1 MKKETIN
8 KIRGSWYTVNIKA
21 YENQTRQHYIDALKS
36 LIEKDPLVKIQGN
49 RHISVEGFDY
59 VGDKNTPKMIVLR
72 LCAYDIMDPEA
83 FFDIRKKQQVVVD
96 LSPDIVSN
104 KKSGELYFVP
114 DVHRLMVLKSSKIT
128 LNQLV
133 KYLRTG
139 FDMIGCEDEFDVNI
153 EVSSELI
160 DAIERSYMI
169 YSLEAS
175 ISYSNHDPSSN
186 FVKFF
191 DDEMND
197 SGTEKAEIKLKSGK
211 GKSLKLKKDGLISA
225 ILHLVK
231 SNGFAKA
238 RIKKTAEAS
247 PVTIETKD
255 YPEIVH
261 LEGKQD
267 NVLSA
272 VRNHL
277 IKAYGSE

>member
-1 MKKETIN
+1 MKKEKSN
-8 KIRGSWYTVNIKA
+8 RIRGSWYTVNIKA
-21 YENQTRQHYIDALKS
+21 YENQTKQHYIDALKS
-36 LIEKDPLVKIQGN
+36 LIDKDPLVKIQGN

-59 VGDKNTPKMIVLR
+59 IGDKNDFKMIVLR

-83 FFDIRKKQQVVVD
+83 FFDIRKKQQVMVN

-104 KKSGELYFVP
+104 KRSGELYFVP
-114 DVHRLMVLKSSKIT
+114 DVHRLMILKSSKIS
-128 LNQLV
+128 LNQV
-133 KYLRTG
+133 TKYLRTG
-139 FDMIGCEDEFDVNI
+139 FDMVGREDEFDVNV

-160 DAIERSYMI
+160 DTIEHSYMI

-175 ISYSNHDPSSN
+175 LSYSNHDPSSN

-197 SGTEKAEIKLKSGK
+197 TGAEKAEIKLKSGK
-211 GKSLKLKKDGLISA
+211 GKSLKSKKDGLISA

-238 RIKKTAEAS
+238 RIKKTEESS

-267 NVLSA
+267 NLLSA
-272 VRNHL
+272 IQKHL
-277 IKAYGSE
+277 IKTYGSK

>member
-1 MKKETIN
+1 MKKETN
-8 KIRGSWYTVNIKA
+8 SKIRGSWYTVNIKA
-21 YENQTRQHYIDALKS
+21 YENQTKQHYIDALKS
-36 LIEKDPLVKIQGN
+36 LIDNDPLVRIQGN
-49 RHISVEGFDY
+49 RHVSVEGFDY
-59 VGDKNTPKMIVLR
+59 IGDKKDPKMIVLR

-83 FFDIRKKQQVVVD
+83 FFDIRKKQQVMVN

-104 KKSGELYFVP
+104 KRSGELYFVP
-114 DVHRLMVLKSSKIT
+114 DVHRLMILKSSKIS
-128 LNQLV
+128 LNQV
-133 KYLRTG
+133 IKYLRTG
-139 FDMIGCEDEFDVNI
+139 FDMAGHEDEFDVNI

-160 DAIERSYMI
+160 DTIEHSYMI

-175 ISYSNHDPSSN
+175 LSYSNHDPSSN

-191 DDEMND
+191 DEEMND
-197 SGTEKAEIKLKSGK
+197 TGAEKAEIKLKSGK
-211 GKSLKLKKDGLISA
+211 GKSLKSKKDGLISA

-238 RIKKTAEAS
+238 RIKKTEESS

-272 VRNHL
+272 IQNHL
-277 IKAYGSE
+277 VKTYGSK

>member
-1 MKKETIN
+1 MKKEKSN
-8 KIRGSWYTVNIKA
+8 RIRGSWYTVNIKA
-21 YENQTRQHYIDALKS
+21 YENQTKQHYIDALRS
-36 LIEKDPLVKIQGN
+36 LIDKDPLVKIQGN
-49 RHISVEGFDY
+49 RHISIEGFDY
-59 VGDKNTPKMIVLR
+59 ISDKNDFKMIVLR

-83 FFDIRKKQQVVVD
+83 FFDIRKKQQVMVN

-104 KKSGELYFVP
+104 KRSGELYFVP
-114 DVHRLMVLKSSKIT
+114 DVHRLMILKSSKIS
-128 LNQLV
+128 LNQV
-133 KYLRTG
+133 IKYLRTG
-139 FDMIGCEDEFDVNI
+139 FDMVGREDEFDVNV

-160 DAIERSYMI
+160 DTIEHSYMI

-175 ISYSNHDPSSN
+175 LSYSNHDPSSN

-197 SGTEKAEIKLKSGK
+197 TGAEKAEIKLRSGK
-211 GKSLKLKKDGLISA
+211 GKSLKSKKDGLISA

-238 RIKKTAEAS
+238 RIKKTEESS

-267 NVLSA
+267 NLLSA
-272 VRNHL
+272 IQKHL
-277 IKAYGSE
+277 IKTYGSK